1 MFLNFEDKINSSLTY
16 SDMIEQVLGVIME
29 QEYSL
34 KVGLR
39 LSEEKG

>member
-34 KVGLR
+34 KFGLR